1 MFISKKDDPLK
12 KHEEAVDELR
22 HERRKHEIENIQNRV
37 DNFNATHANHVRI
50 FQVPNALTFD
60 EFKDSHVFPY
70 RSANKLKSIY
80 NNFDQANLLN
90 RMSTADVNKLTNHYN
105 AYKVKKNKSE

>member
-1 MFISKKDDPLK
+1 MFISKNEDPIK
-12 KHEEAVDELR
+12 KHEEVVDKLR

-37 DNFNATHANHVRI
+37 DNFNDTHRNHQIRL
-50 FQVPNALTFD
+50 FQVPKALTFD

-90 RMSTADVNKLTNHYN
+90 RMSTVDVN
-105 AYKVKKNKSE
+105 